1 MEVRFPK
8 ENHAQTKPRSSIRE
22 ERMNAPVTVLK
33 AQQPE
38 SAGSA
43 LISEELARFV
53 DAHTTAAIPA
63 AVTARAKHLILDAVG
78 IALASTGYDFAHR
91 AITAISGLAGAGD
104 FAVIGMPAR
113 LPLRDAALINGILIH
128 GLDFDDTHSGGVIHA
143 TASVLPTVL
152 AVGAQQRASGREVLA
167 AYVLGIEVAARLGA
181 VAKGAFHQVGFHPT
195 GLIGAFACA
204 LAAGRLMGLNEKQLV
219 MAQGL
224 TLSAGAGSLEFLED
238 GAWNKRFH
246 PGWAAVSGITAAALA
261 RQGFVGAKRA
271 YEGRFGLY
279 ASHLQS
285 HFDPANL
292 ALATGGLGKTWELQ
306 QVAVKPYPACHF
318 VHACV
323 DAAVTLRREHKFDAR
338 EIELVRAL
346 VPAEVVKTV
355 CEPAANKRRP
365 ANSYDAQFSIP
376 YTVAAALRR
385 GQFTLDELEDDA
397 LGDADTLALADRV
410 QYEIDAA
417 TTFPR
422 HYTGEVIVALR
433 GGRTLRHR
441 EAVNRGN
448 GERPLSE
455 CDIIAKFRSN
465 AERAIAQ
472 AKAQEIETSLLSL
485 DQATDVGALADRLTA
500 A

>member
-1 MEVRFPK
+1 
-8 ENHAQTKPRSSIRE
+8 
-22 ERMNAPVTVLK
+22 MNAPVTVLK
-33 AQQPE
+33 SPLPE
-38 SAGSA
+38 AVATS
-43 LISEELARFV
+43 LISEDLARFAGAFST
-53 DAHTTAAIPA
+53 DRIPT

-78 IALASTGYDFAHR
+78 IALASTTYDFAHR
-91 AITAISGLAGAGD
+91 AMTAISGLAGPGD
-104 FAVIGMPAR
+104 SAVIGMPAR
-113 LPLRDAALINGILIH
+113 LPLRDAALVNGILVH

-152 AVGAQQRASGREVLA
+152 AVGARQRASGREMLA
-167 AYVLGIEVAARLGA
+167 AYVLGVEVAARLGA

-204 LAAGRLMGLNEKQLV
+204 LAAGRLMGLGEKQLV

-224 TLSAGAGSLEFLED
+224 TLSAGSGSLEFLED

-246 PGWAAVSGITAAALA
+246 PGWAAVAGITAAALA
-261 RQGFVGAKRA
+261 QQGFVGAKRA

-279 ASHLQS
+279 ASHLQN

-292 ALATGGLGKTWELQ
+292 ALATNGLGETWELL

-318 VHACV
+318 VHACI
-323 DAAVTLRREHKFDAR
+323 DAAVALVHEQKLDAG
-338 EIELVRAL
+338 EIERVQAL

-376 YTVAAALRR
+376 FTVAAALRR
-385 GQFTLDELEDDA
+385 GRFTLDELEDEA
-397 LGDADTLALADRV
+397 LGDPAILALADRV
-410 QYEIDAA
+410 TYEIDPA

-422 HYTGEVIVALR
+422 HYTGEVIVTTC
-433 GGRTLRHR
+433 GGRTFRHR

-455 CDIIAKFRSN
+455 AAIIEKFYAN
-465 AERAIAQ
+465 AARAVSHDRARQ
-472 AKAQEIETSLLSL
+472 VETLLLSL
-485 DQATDVGALADRLTA
+485 DEAADVRTLANKLGSE
-500 A
+500 

>member
-1 MEVRFPK
+1 
-8 ENHAQTKPRSSIRE
+8 
-22 ERMNAPVTVLK
+22 MNAPVTVLK
-33 AQQPE
+33 SPLTE
-38 SAGSA
+38 SVASP
-43 LISEELARFV
+43 LISEELGRFV
-53 DAHTTAAIPA
+53 SAFSTAAIPA

-78 IALASTGYDFAHR
+78 IALASTRYDFAHR
-91 AITAISGLAGAGD
+91 AMTAISGLAGVGD

-152 AVGAQQRASGREVLA
+152 AVGAQQRAGGREMLA
-167 AYVLGIEVAARLGA
+167 AYVLGVEVAARLGA

-195 GLIGAFACA
+195 GLLGAFACA

-224 TLSAGAGSLEFLED
+224 TLSAGSGSLEFLED

-279 ASHLQS
+279 ASHLQNY
-285 HFDPANL
+285 FDPANL
-292 ALATGGLGKTWELQ
+292 ALATACLGETWELQ

-323 DAAVTLRREHKFDAR
+323 DAAATLTREHKFEPN
-338 EIELVRAL
+338 EIEKVRAL

-376 YTVAAALRR
+376 YAVAAALRR
-385 GQFTLDELEDDA
+385 GRFTLDELEDDA
-397 LGDADTLALADRV
+397 LGDPDILALADRV
-410 QYEIDAA
+410 QYEIDPA

-441 EAVNRGN
+441 EAINRGN

-455 CDIIAKFRSN
+455 ADIVGKFRSN
-465 AERAIAQ
+465 AARAVSLDKAQ
-472 AKAQEIETSLLSL
+472 AIETLLLSL
-485 DQATDVGALADRLTA
+485 DQAADAGTVANRLAGA
-500 A
+500 

>member
-1 MEVRFPK
+1 
-8 ENHAQTKPRSSIRE
+8 
-22 ERMNAPVTVLK
+22 MNAQVTVLK
-33 AQQPE
+33 SAQRE
-38 SAGSA
+38 AVATA
-43 LISEELARFV
+43 LIAEELAQFAGALSSEKV
-53 DAHTTAAIPA
+53 PA

-78 IALASTGYDFAHR
+78 IALASTTYDFAHR
-91 AITAISGLAGAGD
+91 AMTAIVGLGGSGDA
-104 FAVIGMPAR
+104 AVIGMPAR
-113 LPLRDAALINGILIH
+113 LPLRDAALINGILVH

-152 AVGAQQRASGREVLA
+152 AVGARQRASGREMLA
-167 AYVLGIEVAARLGA
+167 AYVLGVEVAARLGA

-195 GLIGAFACA
+195 GLIGAFACT
-204 LAAGRLMGLNEKQLV
+204 LAAGRLMGLGEKQLV

-224 TLSAGAGSLEFLED
+224 ALSAGSGSLEFLED

-261 RQGFVGAKRA
+261 QQGFVGAKRV
-271 YEGRFGLY
+271 YEGRFGLF

-292 ALATGGLGKTWELQ
+292 ALATAGLGESWELL

-323 DAAVTLRREHKFDAR
+323 DAAVALVREQKLDPA
-338 EIELVRAL
+338 EIERVQAL

-385 GQFTLDELEDDA
+385 GRFTLDELEDDA
-397 LGDADTLALADRV
+397 LGDPAILALADRV
-410 QYEIDAA
+410 YYETDPA

-422 HYTGEVIVALR
+422 HYTGEVIVTTR
-433 GGRTLRHR
+433 GGRTFRHR
-441 EAVNRGN
+441 EAINRGN

-455 CDIIAKFRSN
+455 AAIIEKFHAN
-465 AERAIAQ
+465 AARAASHERAQRIA
-472 AKAQEIETSLLSL
+472 ALLLSL
-485 DQATDVGALADRLTA
+485 DDAADVQAVAARLASE
-500 A
+500 

>member
-1 MEVRFPK
+1 
-8 ENHAQTKPRSSIRE
+8 
-22 ERMNAPVTVLK
+22 MNAPVTVLK
-33 AQQPE
+33 SLRPE
-38 SAGSA
+38 GVATS
-43 LISEELARFV
+43 LISEDLAQFV
-53 DAHTTAAIPA
+53 GSFSTDRIPA

-78 IALASTGYDFAHR
+78 IALASTTYDFAHR
-91 AITAISGLAGAGD
+91 AMTAISGLAGSGD
-104 FAVIGMPAR
+104 SAVIGMPAR
-113 LPLRDAALINGILIH
+113 LPLRDAALINGTLVH

-152 AVGAQQRASGREVLA
+152 AVGARQRASGREMLA
-167 AYVLGIEVAARLGA
+167 AYVLGVEVAARLGA

-204 LAAGRLMGLNEKQLV
+204 LAAGRLMGLGEKQLV

-224 TLSAGAGSLEFLED
+224 TLSAGSGSLEFLED

-246 PGWAAVSGITAAALA
+246 PGWAAVVGITAAALA
-261 RQGFVGAKRA
+261 QQGFVGAKRA

-279 ASHLQS
+279 ASHLQN

-292 ALATGGLGKTWELQ
+292 ALATKGLGETWELL

-323 DAAVTLRREHKFDAR
+323 DAAVALVHEQKLDPG
-338 EIELVRAL
+338 EIERVQAL

-376 YTVAAALRR
+376 FTVAAALRR
-385 GQFTLDELEDDA
+385 GRFTLDELEDEA
-397 LGDADTLALADRV
+397 LGDAEILKLADRV
-410 QYEIDAA
+410 NYEIDPAS
-417 TTFPR
+417 TFPR
-422 HYTGEVIVALR
+422 HYTGEVIVTTR
-433 GGRTLRHR
+433 GGRTFRHR

-455 CDIIAKFRSN
+455 AAIIEKFRAN
-465 AERAIAQ
+465 AARAVARDR
-472 AKAQEIETSLLSL
+472 ARA
-485 DQATDVGALADRLTA
+485 VADKMA
-500 A
+500 SE

>member
-1 MEVRFPK
+1 MRRG
-8 ENHAQTKPRSSIRE
+8 ATE
-22 ERMNAPVTVLK
+22 EPMNAQVTVLK
-33 AQQPE
+33 SAQREAVAP
-38 SAGSA
+38 A
-43 LISEELARFV
+43 LIAEDLARFV
-53 DAHTTAAIPA
+53 GAFVTERIPA
-63 AVTARAKHLILDAVG
+63 AVTARAKHLVLDAVG
-78 IALASTGYDFAHR
+78 IALASTTYDFAHR
-91 AITAISGLAGAGD
+91 AMTAIAGLAGSGD
-104 FAVIGMPAR
+104 SAVIGMRAR
-113 LPLRDAALINGILIH
+113 LPLRDAALINGILVH

-152 AVGAQQRASGREVLA
+152 AVAARQQASGRDTLA
-167 AYVLGIEVAARLGA
+167 AYVLGVEVAARLGA

-195 GLIGAFACA
+195 GLIGAFACT
-204 LAAGRLMGLNEKQLV
+204 LAAGRLMGLGEKQLV

-224 TLSAGAGSLEFLED
+224 SLSAGSGSLEFLED

-246 PGWAAVSGITAAALA
+246 PGWAAVAGITAAALA
-261 RQGFVGAKRA
+261 QQGFVGAKRA
-271 YEGRFGLY
+271 YEGRFGLF

-292 ALATGGLGKTWELQ
+292 ALATAGLGETWELL

-323 DAAVTLRREHKFDAR
+323 DAAVA
-338 EIELVRAL
+338 LVREQKLDPGEIDRVQAL

-385 GQFTLDELEDDA
+385 GRFTLDELEDDA
-397 LGDADTLALADRV
+397 LSDPAILALADRV
-410 QYEIDAA
+410 NYEIDPS

-422 HYTGEVIVALR
+422 HYTGEVIVTTR

-441 EAVNRGN
+441 EAINRGN
-448 GERPLSE
+448 GERPLS
-455 CDIIAKFRSN
+455 DTAIIEKFRAN
-465 AERAIAQ
+465 AARVVSPDRARQ
-472 AKAQEIETSLLSL
+472 VETLLLSL
-485 DQATDVGALADRLTA
+485 DDAADVRAVADKLASE
-500 A
+500 